1 MSENE
6 TVAQMLRRLGHDKNN
21 CILCEEL
28 MGYGYCKDS
37 PDCGAYLCKM
47 ADMVETEQR
56 AIIDAQ
62 GGSAH
67 NIVKRWA
74 KRHGFPEVAKGE
86 SLTEWMR
93 RCFLPV
99 PRYQDGATVE
109 PGSVSCWGTV
119 RFAEVEASD
128 GGWGNW
134 HLHIDETSEVIDGTL
149 NERVPRGLLVEGK
162 PVREGDSLWFDTER
176 VTVTDVDGLSDT
188 IFTDY
193 LTEDGEGGWIP
204 YPFESADLS
213 WERPAPKVLDADGV
227 PIEVGDTVWRV
238 NDGLRMK
245 VRDVGDKAREHGCQ
259 VLTLLPDDDWDCCG
273 VLHYSGKELTHSEP
287 DSMERIRADAQK
299 QFVEYWGCYGVG
311 CPECPAKVG
320 VMTPKERYAA
330 DDCVLAM
337 KLDLISRTEEA
348 CGR

>member
-109 PGSVSCWGTV
+109 PGSVSYWGTV

-149 NERVPRGLLVEGK
+149 NERVPRGLLVEGL
-162 PVREGDSLWFDTER
+162 PVYEGDVLWFGAEK
-176 VTVTDVDGLSDT
+176 VTVKDVDGLSDT

-213 WERPAPKVLDADGV
+213 WKRPEG
-227 PIEVGDTVWRV
+227 
-238 NDGLRMK
+238 
-245 VRDVGDKAREHGCQ
+245 
-259 VLTLLPDDDWDCCG
+259 
-273 VLHYSGKELTHSEP
+273 P
-287 DSMERIRADAQK
+287 DSMERIRADALK
-299 QFVEYWGCYGVG
+299 MIAEYWGCSVIG
-311 CPECPAKVG
+311 CISCPSKVDG
-320 VMTPKERYAA
+320 KTPKERYAVR
-330 DDCVLAM
+330 DCFKAM
-337 KLDLISRTEEA
+337 QLDIIRRTEEV